1 MPARV
6 SALAVEPAAAVAS
19 HGPLQCEPQIHHSCH
34 PPGLHSRSMT
44 CVLSRLR
51 CKLRSVLRVDCASS
65 AAAFQ
70 LLGLQTNP
78 TVSLHGAFNG
88 RMYEIEFVAQE
99 NVFGVVLAAGQMYQ
113 I

>member
-1 MPARV
+1 M
-6 SALAVEPAAAVAS
+6 AVQPAAAVAS
-19 HGPLQCEPQIHHSCH
+19 HGPLQCERQLHQITAVCD
-34 PPGLHSRSMT
+34 PPGLRSRSMA
-44 CVLSRLR
+44 CVLSRIC

-70 LLGLQTNP
+70 LLGLQTDP
-78 TVSLHGAFNG
+78 TVSLRAAFNG